1 MKIKYAN
8 TFILNMGLD
17 DPTTCVYKLIFDEND
32 SNDTNIIQ
40 YFIMYGLG
48 LCIKLDSFVAH
59 MFYEWLFSHNTAV
72 PIAIN

>member
-1 MKIKYAN
+1 
-8 TFILNMGLD
+8 MGLG
-17 DPTTCVYKLIFDEND
+17 DPTICVYQLIFDENE
-32 SNDTNIIQ
+32 NIDTNIIQ
-40 YFIMYGLG
+40 YFIMHGLG